1 MRRRH
6 FIALLSGAGATW
18 PLAARA
24 QQPSLPMIGF
34 LSSASSDEYTI
45 RLLAFRQGLKDLG
58 YVEGQN
64 VTIEYRWAD
73 DQNNRLPALAAELV
87 HRQVNVIVAGGG
99 TPSVVAAK
107 AATTSIPIVFAT
119 ANDPVAIGLVASLDK
134 PGGNITGVTSLN
146 VELGPK
152 RLELLR
158 ELLPTATTIAV
169 LINPSSRALGD
180 RFLQSLQPAAGV
192 LGIEL
197 RVLNASTV
205 RDFDTVFA
213 EMDQHRASALLI
225 CPDVF
230 FNAQIEKFAA
240 LGLRHGMPVVYQ
252 HHPFVRAGGLL
263 SYSSDEAEYYRLVGI
278 QTAKVL
284 RGEKPA
290 DLPVMQSTKVELLIN
305 LKTAKALGITVP
317 LSLLGRADEVIE

>member
-1 MRRRH
+1 MALVKSKVIVLHFSPAARSQSAKLQPIAQGVVPRGGSMRRRH

-134 PGGNITGVTSLN
+134 PSGNITGVTNLN

-158 ELLPTATTIAV
+158 ELLPTASTIAV

-197 RVLNASTV
+197 RVLNARTI

-213 EMDQHRASALLI
+213 ELDQHRASALI
-225 CPDVF
+225 P
-230 FNAQIEKFAA
+230 
-240 LGLRHGMPVVYQ
+240 
-252 HHPFVRAGGLL
+252 
-263 SYSSDEAEYYRLVGI
+263 
-278 QTAKVL
+278 
-284 RGEKPA
+284 
-290 DLPVMQSTKVELLIN
+290 
-305 LKTAKALGITVP
+305 
-317 LSLLGRADEVIE
+317 

>member
-6 FIALLSGAGATW
+6 FIALLSGAAATW

-45 RLLAFRQGLKDLG
+45 RLRAFRQGLKDLG
-58 YVEGQN
+58 YLEDQN

-73 DQNNRLPALAAELV
+73 DQYNRLPALAAELV

-99 TPSVVAAK
+99 TPSAMAAK

-119 ANDPVAIGLVASLDK
+119 ANDPVAIGLVPSLDK
-134 PGGNITGVTSLN
+134 PGGNITGVTNLN

-169 LINPSSRALGD
+169 LINPSSRGLGD
-180 RFLQSLQPAAGV
+180 RFLKACSQRPVSS
-192 LGIEL
+192 EL
-197 RVLNASTV
+197 
-205 RDFDTVFA
+205 
-213 EMDQHRASALLI
+213 
-225 CPDVF
+225 
-230 FNAQIEKFAA
+230 
-240 LGLRHGMPVVYQ
+240 
-252 HHPFVRAGGLL
+252 
-263 SYSSDEAEYYRLVGI
+263 SSV
-278 QTAKVL
+278 
-284 RGEKPA
+284 
-290 DLPVMQSTKVELLIN
+290 S
-305 LKTAKALGITVP
+305 
-317 LSLLGRADEVIE
+317 